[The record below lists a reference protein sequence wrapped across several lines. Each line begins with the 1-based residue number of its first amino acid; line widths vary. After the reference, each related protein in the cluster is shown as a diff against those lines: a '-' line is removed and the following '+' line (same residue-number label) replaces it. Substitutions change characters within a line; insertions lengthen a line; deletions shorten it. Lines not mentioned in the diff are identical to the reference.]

1 LELRAFEWHFS
12 PAGYAYAEVK
22 LDASRSSMRP
32 DDFNVFSL
40 GSRYDFSW
48 KIGHF

>member
-1 LELRAFEWHFS
+1 VAFF

-22 LDASRSSMRP
+22 LDGSRDSVRS
-32 DDFNVFSL
+32 DDFNVFSV
-40 GSRYDFSW
+40 GFRYDFSW